1 MQPGRIAAA
10 GARVSPKAALPG
22 VRDFYAQNEQNQER
36 VKLSIHAKNITDQVT
51 HRKTIASYDDMEG
64 IPSKKQL

>member
-1 MQPGRIAAA
+1 M
-10 GARVSPKAALPG
+10 SPKAALPG

-36 VKLSIHAKNITDQVT
+36 VKLRIHAMNITDQVS
-51 HRKTIASYDDMEG
+51 HKKTIASYDDMEC